1 MTFEEWADSHKDDL
15 SAVQQSDEEIRDLL
29 LIASREIN
37 DAMTV
42 ASPEGKL
49 GHAHNACLA
58 LAAAVLSSRG
68 YRVRKGSPAHHWRL
82 IESLEFTMNLSQGKV
97 KELQDYRKKRSL
109 SIYDRTG
116 IVTNTEAES
125 ALLSA
130 RQLQRAVEEKLSI
143 GT

>member
-1 MTFEEWADSHKDDL
+1 
-15 SAVQQSDEEIRDLL
+15 
-29 LIASREIN
+29 
-37 DAMTV
+37 
-42 ASPEGKL
+42 
-49 GHAHNACLA
+49 
-58 LAAAVLSSRG
+58 
-68 YRVRKGSPAHHWRL
+68 L

-125 ALLSA
+125 ALSSA

>member
-1 MTFEEWADSHKDDL
+1 
-15 SAVQQSDEEIRDLL
+15 
-29 LIASREIN
+29 
-37 DAMTV
+37 
-42 ASPEGKL
+42 
-49 GHAHNACLA
+49 
-58 LAAAVLSSRG
+58 
-68 YRVRKGSPAHHWRL
+68 L
-82 IESLEFTMNLSQGKV
+82 IESLEFTMNLSQGKG

-125 ALLSA
+125 ALSSA

>member
-15 SAVQQSDEEIRDLL
+15 SAVQQSVEETRELL
-29 LIASREIN
+29 LVASREIE
-37 DAMTV
+37 DALTV

-68 YRVRKGSPAHHWRL
+68 FRVRRGSTAHHWRL
-82 IESLEFTMNLSQGKV
+82 IESLEYTMNLPPGKV

-109 SIYDRTG
+109 SIYERTG
-116 IVTNTEAES
+116 IVTETEAES
-125 ALLSA
+125 ALSSA
-130 RQLQRAVEEKLSI
+130 RRLQAEVAEKLRI
-143 GT
+143 DT

>member
-1 MTFEEWADSHKDDL
+1 M
-15 SAVQQSDEEIRDLL
+15 
-29 LIASREIN
+29 
-37 DAMTV
+37 
-42 ASPEGKL
+42 
-49 GHAHNACLA
+49 
-58 LAAAVLSSRG
+58 
-68 YRVRKGSPAHHWRL
+68 

-125 ALLSA
+125 ALSSA

>member
-1 MTFEEWADSHKDDL
+1 
-15 SAVQQSDEEIRDLL
+15 
-29 LIASREIN
+29 
-37 DAMTV
+37 
-42 ASPEGKL
+42 
-49 GHAHNACLA
+49 
-58 LAAAVLSSRG
+58 
-68 YRVRKGSPAHHWRL
+68 L

-109 SIYDRTG
+109 SIYERTG

-125 ALLSA
+125 ALSSA

>member
-1 MTFEEWADSHKDDL
+1 M
-15 SAVQQSDEEIRDLL
+15 
-29 LIASREIN
+29 
-37 DAMTV
+37 
-42 ASPEGKL
+42 
-49 GHAHNACLA
+49 
-58 LAAAVLSSRG
+58 
-68 YRVRKGSPAHHWRL
+68 

-109 SIYDRTG
+109 SIYERTG

-125 ALLSA
+125 ALSSA